1 MLLHRAGCLSQLLK
15 GISVNPLFVLYQQD
29 LDMKSLILEAYH
41 LGQQELLYVVPFVAK
56 VMESCTKSRV
66 FKPPN
71 PWTMA
76 IMSVLVELH
85 QEPNLK
91 LNLKF
96 EVEVLC
102 KNMGL
107 DLSVSEH
114 TFCS

>member
-1 MLLHRAGCLSQLLK
+1 
-15 GISVNPLFVLYQQD
+15 
-29 LDMKSLILEAYH
+29 MKSLILEAYH

-56 VMESCTKSRV
+56 VMESCSKSRV

-76 IMSVLVELH
+76 IMGVLVELH

-107 DLSVSEH
+107 EPKVSLKDSLLSVGIPFS
-114 TFCS
+114 